1 MSKKLYVG
9 NMSFSSTEESIK
21 ELFSQY
27 GEVLSIKIP
36 TDQMTG
42 RPRGFCFVEMENAD
56 EAINQLN
63 NFTFEGRALKVNEAR
78 ENPAGGSGGRSFGH
92 GGGGRPGFGNRNRQ
106 PRNY

>member
-9 NMSFSSTEESIK
+9 NLSFSSTEESIK
-21 ELFSQY
+21 DLFSQY

-42 RPRGFCFVEMENAD
+42 RPRGFCFVEMENAE

-63 NFTFEGRALKVNEAR
+63 NFTFDGRALKVNVAR
-78 ENPAGGSGGRSFGH
+78 ENPQ
-92 GGGGRPGFGNRNRQ
+92 GGGGSRGFGRSGGFGNRNRS
-106 PRNY
+106 RNY

>member
-9 NMSFSSTEESIK
+9 NLSFSSTEESIK
-21 ELFSQY
+21 DLFSQY

-42 RPRGFCFVEMENAD
+42 RPRGFCFVEMENAE

-63 NFTFEGRALKVNEAR
+63 NLNFDGRTLKVNVAR
-78 ENPAGGSGGRSFGH
+78 ENSGGSRGFGRSG
-92 GGGGRPGFGNRNRQ
+92 GFGNRNRN
-106 PRNY
+106 RNY

>member
-9 NMSFSSTEESIK
+9 NLSFSSTEESIK
-21 ELFSQY
+21 DLFSQY

-42 RPRGFCFVEMENAD
+42 RPRGFCFVEMENAE

-63 NFTFEGRALKVNEAR
+63 NFTFDGRALKVNVAR
-78 ENPAGGSGGRSFGH
+78 ENPQGGGSRGFGRSG
-92 GGGGRPGFGNRNRQ
+92 GFGNRNRN
-106 PRNY
+106 RNY

>member
-9 NMSFSSTEESIK
+9 NLSFSSTEESIR

-42 RPRGFCFVEMENAD
+42 RPRGFCFVEMENAE

-63 NFTFEGRALKVNEAR
+63 DFNFEGRPLKVNIAR
-78 ENPAGGSGGRSFGH
+78 ENPQGGGGSRNFGGRSG
-92 GGGGRPGFGNRNRQ
+92 GFGNRNRN
-106 PRNY
+106 RNY

>member
-9 NMSFSSTEESIK
+9 NLSFSSTEESIK
-21 ELFSQY
+21 DLFSQY

-42 RPRGFCFVEMENAD
+42 RPRGFCFVEMENAE

-63 NFTFEGRALKVNEAR
+63 NFTFDGRALKVNIAR
-78 ENPAGGSGGRSFGH
+78 ENPQ
-92 GGGGRPGFGNRNRQ
+92 GGGGGSRGFGRSGGFGNRNRS
-106 PRNY
+106 RNY

>member
-9 NMSFSSTEESIK
+9 NLSFSSTEESIK
-21 ELFSQY
+21 DLFSQY

-42 RPRGFCFVEMENAD
+42 RPRGFCFVEMENAE

-63 NFTFEGRALKVNEAR
+63 NFNFDGRTLKVNVAR
-78 ENPAGGSGGRSFGH
+78 ENSGGSRGFGRSG
-92 GGGGRPGFGNRNRQ
+92 GFGNRNRN
-106 PRNY
+106 RNY